1 MNAVEFVAD
10 LSELKL
16 PEGVAEQLPATGRAR
31 IIILTGLDEEDAAW
45 RTAAYGQFLRDDSA
59 GDDIYEKL
67 ADAVR

>member
-16 PEGVAEQLPATGRAR
+16 PGGVSDQLPATGRAR

-45 RTAAYGQFLRDDSA
+45 HNAAYDQFLRDDSA
-59 GDDIYEKL
+59 EDAIYEKV

>member
-16 PEGVAEQLPATGRAR
+16 PEGVARQLPARGRAR
-31 IIILTGLDEEDAAW
+31 IIILTGSDEEDAAW
-45 RTAAYGQFLRDDSA
+45 HNAAYEEFLRDDSA
-59 GDDIYEKL
+59 EDAIYEKA